1 MVFFS
6 SGNSTIPTFT
16 YDSTPLELVTEFK
29 YLGITLTRD
38 GSMIT
43 ATKKQLQVCHC
54 QSLQNWWQQGYQA
67 QKTCHAMA
75 FPGLCF
81 DSWSLRLSSMGHF
94 FSDIWFLK
102 NQPHTCP
109 SSWFPEK
116 TPGCASRKAL
126 ILTACSAKRVRCP
139 FFLLVQM
146 HHTIL
151 EQFTL
156 LNNPLLEKVVQTD
169 LLTAKKS
176 DQVLSHSKISLHLS
190 NFLMPYDLAN
200 LSI

>member
-1 MVFFS
+1 
-6 SGNSTIPTFT
+6 
-16 YDSTPLELVTEFK
+16 
-29 YLGITLTRD
+29 
-38 GSMIT
+38 
-43 ATKKQLQVCHC
+43 
-54 QSLQNWWQQGYQA
+54 
-67 QKTCHAMA
+67 
-75 FPGLCF
+75 
-81 DSWSLRLSSMGHF
+81 
-94 FSDIWFLK
+94 
-102 NQPHTCP
+102 
-109 SSWFPEK
+109 
-116 TPGCASRKAL
+116 
-126 ILTACSAKRVRCP
+126 
-139 FFLLVQM
+139 M